1 MPVVTSDRIVAL
13 CDHACHAN
21 ASRAIRGAKPGR
33 AIAALV
39 VALCFTRADAEP
51 PKQTAAFGIALDAT
65 PQVVAPLLA
74 ARYQSCR
81 VARSFYRVRPGT
93 TDKQIAA
100 LAINP
105 GLASHDPGT
114 LSLCTHSPA
123 GDGVTDAID
132 ARFAHP
138 EVGRNQPLYSLEV
151 MRVYPDAVY
160 AQPPRFRMSF
170 DELRREL
177 LRTYGKPTDERRERI
192 ASYAANQMKSLGID
206 KNVKREDYV
215 VRYLWA
221 KAGRLTDAGY
231 EDNPC
236 ECTGR
241 YVKAVIEISRSPS
254 TTPRNTFYA
263 LSVKLLVEDPDLR
276 GLQDAWNAR
285 QQQPK

>member
-1 MPVVTSDRIVAL
+1 MT
-13 CDHACHAN
+13 
-21 ASRAIRGAKPGR
+21 G
-33 AIAALV
+33 
-39 VALCFTRADAEP
+39 
-51 PKQTAAFGIALDAT
+51 
-65 PQVVAPLLA
+65 
-74 ARYQSCR
+74 
-81 VARSFYRVRPGT
+81 
-93 TDKQIAA
+93 KQIAA

-123 GDGVTDAID
+123 GQDLTDAID
-132 ARFAHP
+132 VRFAHP
-138 EVGRNQPLYSLEV
+138 EVDRNQPVYSLEAL
-151 MRVYPDAVY
+151 RVYPDAVY

-170 DELRREL
+170 DELSREL
-177 LRTYGKPTDERRERI
+177 VRTYGKPIDERRERI

-231 EDNPC
+231 EDAAC

-254 TTPRNTFYA
+254 TIPRNTFYV

-276 GLQDAWNAR
+276 GRQDAWNAR
-285 QQQPK
+285 HQQPK